1 MNSCLLIHPNIL
13 NNNKSRRTNDSAL
26 IELKSLAGAINL
38 KIYGAS
44 IIRVSSIKPGT
55 FFGKGKIDEIKQTLK
70 ERELKN
76 KIIIINTNILLF
88 NKEI

>member
-13 NNNKSRRTNDSAL
+13 NNKQSRRTNDSAL

-38 KIYGAS
+38 KINGAS

-55 FFGKGKIDEIKQTLK
+55 FLVKVKLMK
-70 ERELKN
+70 
-76 KIIIINTNILLF
+76 
-88 NKEI
+88 